1 MKKLI
6 IAAAVAAF
14 VSPAFAGQ
22 MEGKVQAVDESTR
35 TILLEDGSTYV
46 VAEGIPIVE
55 LAAGDAV
62 MVTYDDGTNNATS
75 IEKM

>member
-46 VAEGIPIVE
+46 AAEGIPLEE

>member
-14 VSPAFAGQ
+14 STAAYAGQ

-46 VAEGIPIVE
+46 AAEGVE
-55 LAAGDAV
+55 ISQLTAGDAV
-62 MVTYDDGTNNATS
+62 VVTYDDGTNNATAVD
-75 IEKM
+75 KM